1 MLEWVVH
8 YKYFISNFYLL
19 HVITLDREGDTV
31 PDEFSAPSRPRKP
44 KESGNDSF
52 IQLERL
58 ISSNLS
64 GSQLDLFIH
73 SEREDQTKKRK
84 DKVSPK
90 LL

>member
-1 MLEWVVH
+1 MNVVL
-8 YKYFISNFYLL
+8 F
-19 HVITLDREGDTV
+19 LDREGENA
-31 PDEFSAPSRPRKP
+31 PDKSSPPSTEKL

-73 SEREDQTKKRK
+73 SERDDQIRTRK
-84 DKVSPK
+84 TQSVT
-90 LL
+90 